1 MKRAFRIDTLQ
12 WIFGVFLIL
21 RGIVMLMVP
30 HQLDMTV
37 FIFIQS
43 QFFPLA
49 IVQALG
55 GIALITVAVLMPKQ
69 RWMIFAHTLAAM
81 AFFSSA
87 VGPFLSGTWTG
98 VTGYGSMALGTL
110 VAPFLPRMASP
121 QMVSPRVDDHRSG
134 FEGIAPVIDLF
145 AIVMA
150 VRVILH
156 GINCLPPFDQY
167 LGVSFYDLARPYLPI
182 YGIIRIVSGSL
193 LLGVYLHPRPPRFLF
208 KLAHLLLGAAIW
220 GWMIGMRLTTWN
232 PVLYHAGLATPLMLL
247 PWFSPRLQ
255 RFDSSS
261 LQARLTFVLV
271 GVVTIP
277 LLLAVAFATHWEEQ
291 NTIDRS
297 LTLQQTLANTF
308 AENVTN
314 YINLHQAAVQS
325 LAIQPELMN
334 LSATQQQSFLE
345 QFNQLY
351 PEIIVLAT
359 YDADGNA
366 IARSDDEPPGP
377 SIADLSLYETV
388 RRTGTSS
395 LDIRLGRVL
404 QRPLFMF
411 AVPIQTPA
419 VQLTNQLA
427 EADQDLEQPEQPDQ
441 LNQPTEQATNQ
452 PTDRLL
458 GVAAG
463 AIESTRVAAQLSQ
476 AGIGSDI
483 EAYLVDNQGRIIA
496 HPNGELA
503 ASFADYAQVPPVA
516 ELLETGNASS
526 RGLRYWNQSEW
537 RLAGYAQIPDLGWGV
552 VVERPASSALASVH
566 NRRNTDTGILFLMTI
581 ATVLFS
587 VQVSRWL
594 IQPLMTLAHAAG
606 QLASGDMGAPLPRSR
621 ITEVAYLSTV
631 FRQMRDRL
639 SQRTAERDRAEAKL
653 QRSEARLRRL
663 VESNIVGVI
672 IANFDGAILEANDAF
687 LEMVGYSREDLNQG
701 RVNWATMSPPEYRQQ
716 DEAKIAEIQR
726 TGACAPFEKEYLRQ
740 DGSRVPILAGVALLP
755 DRQDSCICFILDLTE
770 RKQAESALRESEARF
785 RQQVKKLETL
795 LEVIPIGIGIADDP
809 ICQMI
814 RVNPSF
820 AGYLGIPAH
829 MNASLSAPSDERP
842 HSFKIYHEGKELETN
857 ELPMQYAASQGLEVR
872 EMEVDIVRN
881 DGERLKLLGY
891 AAPLFD
897 DQGQTIGSVGAFV
910 DITARKQ
917 AEAEIRKLNET
928 LEQRVKE
935 RTAQLEAANRELES
949 FSYSVSH
956 DLRAPLRHID
966 GFVKLLQSRLEAA
979 HLDTLSQRYL
989 TIIADTTHQAGILI
1003 DDLLAFSRMGRAE
1016 MRLMPIDMNQ
1026 LVKEVQHEM
1035 KPETKGRSIHWQISS
1050 LPIVYGDPSMLRLVM
1065 RNLMENAVKYT
1076 RLCSQAE
1083 IEIGSTEN

>member
-193 LLGVYLHPRPPRFLF
+193 LIGVYLHPRPPRFLF

-404 QRPLFMF
+404 QRPLFIF
-411 AVPIQTPA
+411 AVPIQTSA

-427 EADQDLEQPEQPDQ
+427 EADQDLDQPDQPNQ
-441 LNQPTEQATNQ
+441 LNQPTDQATNQ

-537 RLAGYAQIPDLGWGV
+537 RLAGYAQIPELGWGV

-566 NRRNTDTGILFLMTI
+566 NRRNTDIGILFLMTI

-587 VQVSRWL
+587 VQVARWL

-639 SQRTAERDRAEAKL
+639 SQRTAERDRAEA
-653 QRSEARLRRL
+653 
-663 VESNIVGVI
+663 
-672 IANFDGAILEANDAF
+672 
-687 LEMVGYSREDLNQG
+687 
-701 RVNWATMSPPEYRQQ
+701 
-716 DEAKIAEIQR
+716 
-726 TGACAPFEKEYLRQ
+726 
-740 DGSRVPILAGVALLP
+740 
-755 DRQDSCICFILDLTE
+755 
-770 RKQAESALRESEARF
+770 
-785 RQQVKKLETL
+785 
-795 LEVIPIGIGIADDP
+795 
-809 ICQMI
+809 
-814 RVNPSF
+814 
-820 AGYLGIPAH
+820 
-829 MNASLSAPSDERP
+829 
-842 HSFKIYHEGKELETN
+842 
-857 ELPMQYAASQGLEVR
+857 
-872 EMEVDIVRN
+872 
-881 DGERLKLLGY
+881 
-891 AAPLFD
+891 
-897 DQGQTIGSVGAFV
+897 
-910 DITARKQ
+910 
-917 AEAEIRKLNET
+917 EIRQFNET
-928 LEQRVKE
+928 LEQRVQE
-935 RTAQLEAANRELES
+935 RTAQLEVANKELES

-956 DLRAPLRHID
+956 DLRAPFRHIN
-966 GFVKLLQSRLEAA
+966 GFVELLQQRAA
-979 HLDTLSQRYL
+979 ASTLDETSLRYL
-989 TIIADTTHQAGILI
+989 QTIADTARYAGQLV

-1016 MRLMPIDMNQ
+1016 MRLMTIDMNL
-1026 LVKEVQHEM
+1026 LVEEIKRDLER
-1035 KPETKGRSIHWQISS
+1035 ETADRTIHWQIES
-1050 LPIVYGDPSMLRLVM
+1050 LPEIQGDLSMIRLVC
-1065 RNLMENAVKYT
+1065 RNLLENAVKYT
-1076 RLCSQAE
+1076 SPRAEAHIAVGSVDEPQRHIFFVKDNGVGFDMQYAHKLFGVFQRLHSDTQFKGTGIGLANVQRIVHRHGGEIWAE
-1083 IEIGSTEN
+1083 GEVGQGAIFYFSLPKYVKH